1 MGAKGLSPS
10 IEWDCQLSMQKG
22 GFFKVFMC
30 SKGGWTVGVRFPTL
44 WVIMI
49 LISCFIYCVHSA
61 ERVKT
66 NSFKLGHP
74 IQQTMHP
81 STCIRP
87 PKKELARIKSKN
99 QQLITLHKH
108 FLPWL
113 AKSFFHCYYQCRFK
127 KKKIKKNFTEHDK
140 FSFKIR
146 GNVSLCTFVKTGDE
160 YVERKY
166 QWLSYHNS
174 RPGSILIAYFDGTD
188 LMYKKTDNKL
198 SGVMNS

>member
-1 MGAKGLSPS
+1 
-10 IEWDCQLSMQKG
+10 
-22 GFFKVFMC
+22 
-30 SKGGWTVGVRFPTL
+30 
-44 WVIMI
+44 MI
-49 LISCFIYCVHSA
+49 LISCFIHCVHSA

-87 PKKELARIKSKN
+87 LKKELARIKSKN

-108 FLPWL
+108 FCPDLL
-113 AKSFFHCYYQCRFK
+113 SHFFIAITNAGSK
-127 KKKIKKNFTEHDK
+127 KKKLKKNFTEHDK
-140 FSFKIR
+140 FSFKIC

-174 RPGSILIAYFDGTD
+174 RPGSILIAHFDGTD
-188 LMYKKTDNKL
+188 LTYKKTDNKL

>member
-10 IEWDCQLSMQKG
+10 IEWDCRLSMQKG

-49 LISCFIYCVHSA
+49 LISCFIHCVHSA

-87 PKKELARIKSKN
+87 PKKEHARIKSKN

-127 KKKIKKNFTEHDK
+127 KKKFKKISLNMTNSPLK
-140 FSFKIR
+140 FVEMFLCALLWKLVTSTLK
-146 GNVSLCTFVKTGDE
+146 GNISGYPTTTVV
-160 YVERKY
+160 
-166 QWLSYHNS
+166 
-174 RPGSILIAYFDGTD
+174 PD
-188 LMYKKTDNKL
+188 LY
-198 SGVMNS
+198 

>member
-10 IEWDCQLSMQKG
+10 IEWDCRLSMQKG

-49 LISCFIYCVHSA
+49 LISCFIHCVHSA

-87 PKKELARIKSKN
+87 PKKELARIKSK
-99 QQLITLHKH
+99 QLITLHKH

-113 AKSFFHCYYQCRFK
+113 AKSFFPWLAKSFFSLLLPMQVQKNKNK
-127 KKKIKKNFTEHDK
+127 KKFHWTW
-140 FSFKIR
+140 
-146 GNVSLCTFVKTGDE
+146 
-160 YVERKY
+160 
-166 QWLSYHNS
+166 Q
-174 RPGSILIAYFDGTD
+174 IL
-188 LMYKKTDNKL
+188 L
-198 SGVMNS
+198 

>member
-10 IEWDCQLSMQKG
+10 IEWDCRHSMQKG

-49 LISCFIYCVHSA
+49 LISCFIHCVHSA

-87 PKKELARIKSKN
+87 PKKELARISN
-99 QQLITLHKH
+99 WLLYIPGKH
-108 FLPWL
+108 FCPDLL
-113 AKSFFHCYYQCRFK
+113 SHFFIATCITNAGSKK
-127 KKKIKKNFTEHDK
+127 KKKISLNMTNSPLK
-140 FSFKIR
+140 FVEMFLCALLWKLVTSTLK
-146 GNVSLCTFVKTGDE
+146 GNISGYSTTTVV
-160 YVERKY
+160 
-166 QWLSYHNS
+166 
-174 RPGSILIAYFDGTD
+174 PD
-188 LMYKKTDNKL
+188 LY
-198 SGVMNS
+198 

>member
-10 IEWDCQLSMQKG
+10 IEWDCRHSMQKG

-108 FLPWL
+108 FCPDLL
-113 AKSFFHCYYQCRFK
+113 SHFFTAITNAGSK
-127 KKKIKKNFTEHDK
+127 KKKLKKISLNMTNSPLK
-140 FSFKIR
+140 FVEMFLCALLWKLVTSTLK
-146 GNVSLCTFVKTGDE
+146 GNISGYPTTTVV
-160 YVERKY
+160 
-166 QWLSYHNS
+166 
-174 RPGSILIAYFDGTD
+174 PD
-188 LMYKKTDNKL
+188 LY
-198 SGVMNS
+198 

>member
-1 MGAKGLSPS
+1 
-10 IEWDCQLSMQKG
+10 
-22 GFFKVFMC
+22 
-30 SKGGWTVGVRFPTL
+30 
-44 WVIMI
+44 MI
-49 LISCFIYCVHSA
+49 LISCFIHCVHSA

-113 AKSFFHCYYQCRFK
+113 TKSFFHCYYQCRFK
-127 KKKIKKNFTEHDK
+127 KKNTEHDK

-174 RPGSILIAYFDGTD
+174 RPGSILIAHFDGTD
-188 LMYKKTDNKL
+188 LTYKKTDNKL

>member
-10 IEWDCQLSMQKG
+10 IEWDCRLSMQKG

-49 LISCFIYCVHSA
+49 LISCFIHCVHSA

-87 PKKELARIKSKN
+87 PKKEHARIKSKN
-99 QQLITLHKH
+99 QQLITLHNIFCPDLQSH
-108 FLPWL
+108 FFI
-113 AKSFFHCYYQCRFK
+113 AITNAGSK
-127 KKKIKKNFTEHDK
+127 KKKLKKNFTEHDK

-174 RPGSILIAYFDGTD
+174 RPGSILIAHFDGTD
-188 LMYKKTDNKL
+188 LTYKKTDNKL